1 MAEYAKKIVILGG
14 GFGGIK
20 AAFALHK
27 KLKRLRLLDRYEI
40 ILVDKNSY
48 HTYTPTLYEVAT
60 TSKNTANQVRLQ
72 QIVTFP
78 LKKILGGKKITI
90 IQATVTNVDLA
101 EGDIHF
107 QNKDKLKFDYL
118 ILALGSEVN
127 YFNIP
132 GLKENSFALKS
143 FQDAIRLRDAI
154 WNKVDGHDNRKEIQ
168 IVIGGGG
175 STGVELSGEIQ
186 EWLGELKKPFPNR
199 KVSVSIVEA
208 SPSIMLGFPE
218 SVVKKIE
225 GRLKKFGTE
234 IIAGEPISKAL
245 PDKVVLKS
253 GREVPYDILIWTG
266 GVKASSILSNV
277 PVKKE
282 ARGRVEV
289 TGKMECLPQSEDLK
303 IASKIYGLG
312 DAICFYDPVSGK
324 PMPGVARAA
333 LSHANVV
340 AHNIWCD
347 LMENSEHRAYKA
359 KTYPYVVPV
368 GGKWA
373 VAKVG
378 SVIISGFWG
387 WILKELV
394 EINYLISIMPFWKA
408 LKIWLSSMWIFIKN
422 DRLG

>member
-1 MAEYAKKIVILGG
+1 MILGA
-14 GFGGIK
+14 GFGGLRT
-20 AAFALHK
+20 ALQLSN
-27 KLKRLRLLDRYEI
+27 KLRWSEKRDDCEI
-40 ILVDKNSY
+40 TLVDRNTY
-48 HTYTPTLYEVAT
+48 HTYTPILYEAAT
-60 TSKNTANQVRLQ
+60 TSKETANYQDIKTL
-72 QIVTFP
+72 VTFP
-78 LKKILGGKKITI
+78 VPEIVNPEGVNFIGAEVQSL
-90 IQATVTNVDLA
+90 DL
-101 EGDIHF
+101 
-107 QNKDKLKFDYL
+107 DKNEVRLASGPLLPFDYL
-118 ILALGSEVN
+118 VFALGSETN
-127 YFNIP
+127 YFDVP
-132 GLKENSFALKS
+132 GLKEHSLPLKTFLDS
-143 FQDAIRLRDAI
+143 LKIRDKIIGILNAKNEVR
-154 WNKVDGHDNRKEIQ
+154 
-168 IVIGGGG
+168 IVVGGGG

>member
-1 MAEYAKKIVILGG
+1 VILGA
-14 GFGGIK
+14 GFGGLRT
-20 AAFALHK
+20 ALQLSN
-27 KLKRLRLLDRYEI
+27 KLRWSEKRDDCEI
-40 ILVDKNSY
+40 TLVDRNTY
-48 HTYTPTLYEVAT
+48 HTYTPILYEAAT
-60 TSKNTANQVRLQ
+60 TSKETANYQDIKTL
-72 QIVTFP
+72 VTFP
-78 LKKILGGKKITI
+78 VPEIVNPEGVNFIGAEVQSL
-90 IQATVTNVDLA
+90 DL
-101 EGDIHF
+101 
-107 QNKDKLKFDYL
+107 DKNEVRLASGPLLPFDYL
-118 ILALGSEVN
+118 VFALGSETN
-127 YFNIP
+127 YFDVP
-132 GLKENSFALKS
+132 GLKEHSLPLKTFLDS
-143 FQDAIRLRDAI
+143 LKIRDKIIGILNAKNEVR
-154 WNKVDGHDNRKEIQ
+154 
-168 IVIGGGG
+168 IVVGGGG